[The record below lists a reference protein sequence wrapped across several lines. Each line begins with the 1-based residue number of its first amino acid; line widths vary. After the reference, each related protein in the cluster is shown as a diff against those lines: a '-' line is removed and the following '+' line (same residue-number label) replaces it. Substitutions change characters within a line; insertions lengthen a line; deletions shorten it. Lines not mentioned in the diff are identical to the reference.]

1 MQASRPRGT
10 AGCLGRRQRGG
21 GGPGRAC
28 AGAERGGATRT
39 PTAFEM
45 DSTPGP
51 RRPSRAAAAAGAAA
65 VTATAAAEARVVTA
79 KVAAPALA
87 EPLNEE
93 LRLKCG
99 PAMKAL
105 RIKQGKLAQQLD
117 CDTTDLGRWL
127 KGEPRRPNCAA
138 VRAA

>member
-1 MQASRPRGT
+1 
-10 AGCLGRRQRGG
+10 
-21 GGPGRAC
+21 
-28 AGAERGGATRT
+28 
-39 PTAFEM
+39 M

-51 RRPSRAAAAAGAAA
+51 RRPSRAAAAASAAA
-65 VTATAAAEARVVTA
+65 LTATAAAEARVVTP

-99 PAMKAL
+99 VLMKTL
-105 RIKQGKLAQQLD
+105 QIKPGKLAQKLD
-117 CDTTDLGRWL
+117 CDANDLGRWL
-127 KGEPRRPNCAA
+127 KGTPRRNPSSNCAV